1 MKVTE
6 QMLTLVDAL
15 PEPDRVIATNLIEK
29 RDFETLLELVISAII
44 KTERNL
50 NTDSPK
56 EIYINAN
63 LTNMRTLLSITDD
76 YLLAS
81 EDLEGICDINFSEED
96 ELIIEEGE
104 E

>member
-29 RDFETLLELVISAII
+29 RDFETLLELVVSAII

-50 NTDSPK
+50 STDSPK
-56 EIYINAN
+56 DIYINAN
-63 LTNMRTLLSITDD
+63 VANMQTLLSITDS
-76 YLLAS
+76 YLVAS
-81 EDLEGICDINFSEED
+81 EDLEGICDINFPEED

>member
-6 QMLTLVDAL
+6 QMFTLVGSL
-15 PEPDRVIATNLIEK
+15 PGPDRLIAMNLIEK
-29 RDFETLLELVISAII
+29 REFGTLKELVESAII

-50 NTDSPK
+50 STESPK
-56 EIYINAN
+56 EVYLN
-63 LTNMRTLLSITDD
+63 TNPTQMITLLSITDD

>member
-63 LTNMRTLLSITDD
+63 LTNMITLLSITDD